1 MAKYRITSIPQ
12 YAPGGETNWPPDWMK
27 RKKKK
32 SNSETNF
39 EYNYKPSTE
48 ESMVQGVN
56 PQNMWG
62 DVTSLY
68 ENVGREDYTKT
79 PEEEVDSFYEPVSW
93 KYGETAPAY
102 DYTYKS
108 PRNPM
113 RNPITENSYRNSL
126 ENKLG
131 MSYSAYSGNPIEQNT
146 IRMDEKFTPDYF
158 APFTETGQPL
168 TCTGGKIAYKGQCI
182 TEEAFAIIRQREI
195 ELEDFTYQREQ
206 EERKKKFE
214 LTINEIVRDTE
225 EDEARYTDT
234 RIRDYFT
241 NYKKSGKQT
250 KVEPIETLSTS
261 ILSKKIPKIDANG
274 NEVIDKKTG
283 KPVMETIEENLKRTY
298 FINKTE
304 NGFANLYPL
313 EIMDDRIKHSGF
325 FNNEFETYWGL
336 DPKQLKAQV
345 GDVQKQAKA
354 VYDNRVTNLIMDN
367 ALKNGIAPY
376 EAAANLS
383 KRLGYTS
390 NFRNQHVPIVNKNID
405 DFYSKFV
412 EESLSS
418 LQKEM
423 GVYVDKEGRTRHDTK
438 KPDDKQNVNFNFLE
452 DHTKYVYDETG
463 VLVSQEFDPVGKY
476 ATAWINSAP
485 TQKEKIARQNKVN
498 AIKNKNYTAVGKKA
512 YDESLNDPLSGY
524 QADPFEDMTHQ
535 QVTNMYGDQMQER
548 VRYQNT
554 PFNTLAIGRAI
565 DAKNSAEY
573 SKMETDLAEATGFD
587 KDFAT
592 YMTNGKRARIYDIYQ
607 EALKNKKIDYSSKV
621 KIINAIDKGD
631 MDYTMDLLL
640 SGTDDPEKD
649 ADIFKFA
656 DTFKDQLDN
665 TLGFETYYNDLSR
678 PYFSAAKKPF
688 GNKKQ
693 IGLGT
698 KIWDGVTNP
707 IDLSYYLMNMKGDD
721 MYGSNPT
728 ESYNDRLESERKYNK
743 GYGTRSSLSTG
754 TSFGPLEFLNVFNAL
769 NPLNYGD
776 DIYRG
781 YEANGITGASARM
794 SQKNWEALEALS
806 MFVPGGAGF
815 KLGRQAVALRNT
827 ATALNA
833 AKNAGNLGVRALN
846 LGSRTFNTV
855 GRGLNY
861 MGRTTGYPGQYV
873 ANYLTKAALPF
884 TLDAIR
890 PGGYLQTGYGDLSK
904 GNYGDAAE
912 NLALGSLGIS
922 PLVRKG
928 IQAVRTGVNRLN
940 TGVDLT
946 PSLRNINPEGTTF
959 ATNAEQFRQLAK
971 LDKKYYRSLQQ
982 QVHPDIQGGSNE
994 ASAFLNDLYK
1004 GKGFQNIPFNASMQT
1019 GILTPK
1025 YKFGPFS
1032 AGQNVFQPKTLE
1044 ELLQIPEQIPKAART
1059 FRGGRIRL
1067 HQTGGVIDGLRQLG
1081 KYKNGGALP
1090 KFQYRGAVNLYKGIQ
1105 NLIKPIQ
1112 SVNKVFGTTIGSLYK
1127 YNPLAEKLNNPLKS
1141 YRVSGMNAARDFQNT
1156 GVLRS
1161 IRPSNPEGSSLLQR
1175 AHNRPT
1181 PFPSFQKGYA
1191 DMSYLPEEGGVI
1203 FETGL
1208 PTFKRG
1214 QINPV
1219 TGFPI
1224 KGKHYAHRVI
1234 DPETGATM
1242 TEIPGE
1248 SIKMFSDKPH
1258 WLKGYQQ
1265 ILKELPGSPN
1275 AVSSVDDVGKSLTQ
1289 QPIYRGVY
1297 INDEIRN
1304 LPKFKGRTD
1313 DEILDIMGTTIPGN
1327 TGTRRKSQLNQTLNF
1342 GRDYNSALAHIGKF
1356 TDEGALSRLGNT
1368 KDLTSGQM
1376 YILKVQPDDLP
1387 FISAEQQSKLYKQ
1400 HIDAWKKNNPDLFIL
1415 GTDAKNI
1422 NPELLKEFG
1431 ESAAFRTEGT
1441 NVFSGNFPQYVG
1453 AENTKIGK
1461 LLESKKV
1468 SRQDYLD
1475 YLEKLKINSKPI
1487 NKNIFKLLNNGMPIE
1502 VPKQLPGSPNSSS
1515 LIEPFEIA
1523 KTRIINSSNN
1533 FNRITRKPDPVIKSN
1548 YGQLEF
1554 AFPEEPV
1561 GLSAK
1566 LMNEQKIIDGMER
1579 ARVASEERSLA
1590 IEQANAIKSPTE
1602 IPKIYPIGNPDYYID
1617 LLNMTPMSLAN
1628 REFYK
1633 SIIQSIK
1640 NQNNVASEKQKDIL
1654 DRIKTGNFKYN
1665 QGGSLNN
1672 FEKGGAIKINLNKK
1686 EIEEYI
1692 KNGYVIE
1699 EQ

>member
-32 SNSETNF
+32 SDSATNSATN
-39 EYNYKPSTE
+39 YRPTSE
-48 ESMVQGVN
+48 EVMVQGLD
-56 PQNMWG
+56 PQNIWSNINPTIVPITEQLPTYDIG
-62 DVTSLY
+62 PQ
-68 ENVGREDYTKT
+68 DYSRART
-79 PEEEVDSFYEPVSW
+79 PEEEANVFSDPFLW
-93 KYGETAPAY
+93 NQGETAPAY
-102 DYTYKS
+102 DYTYNS

-113 RNPITENSYRNSL
+113 RNPITENSYRKSL

-131 MSYSAYSGNPIEQNT
+131 MSYSAYLGNPIEQNT

-195 ELEDFTYQREQ
+195 ESEDFTYQRKE

-214 LTINEIVRDTE
+214 LTINEIIRDTE

-283 KPVMETIEENLKRTY
+283 KPVMETIEENLKKTY

-336 DPKQLKAQV
+336 DPKQVKAQV
-345 GDVQKQAKA
+345 GEVQKQAKA
-354 VYDNRVTNLIMDN
+354 VYDNRVTNLIIDN

-405 DFYSKFV
+405 DFYSDFV
-412 EESLSS
+412 EKSLSS
-418 LQKEM
+418 LQKEI
-423 GVYVDKEGRTRHDTK
+423 GVYVDKEGKTRHDTN

-452 DHTKYVYDETG
+452 DHTKYVYDESG
-463 VLVSQEFDPVGKY
+463 ALVSEEFDPVGKY
-476 ATAWINSAP
+476 ATAWINSA
-485 TQKEKIARQNKVN
+485 TTKKEKTARQNKVN
-498 AIKNKNYTAVGKKA
+498 AIKNKDRTAIGKKA

-535 QVTNMYGDQMQER
+535 QVTNMYGDQMQKR

-587 KDFAT
+587 KDFTT
-592 YMTNGKRARIYDIYQ
+592 YMTNEKRARIYDIYQ

-640 SGTDDPEKD
+640 SGTDDRGKD
-649 ADIFKFA
+649 AGIFKFA
-656 DTFKDQLDN
+656 DTFKDQLDKK
-665 TLGFETYYNDLSR
+665 LGFETYYNDLSI

-688 GNKKQ
+688 GNKKE

-743 GYGTRSSLSTG
+743 GYGTRSSISTG

-827 ATALNA
+827 AKTLNA
-833 AKNAGNLGVRALN
+833 AKNAGNLGARALN
-846 LGSRTFNTV
+846 LGSRTGNTV

-873 ANYLTKAALPF
+873 ANYLTKATVPF
-884 TLDAIR
+884 ALDAIR
-890 PGGYLQTGYGDLSK
+890 PGGYLQTGFSDLSK

-912 NLALGSLGIS
+912 NLGFGSLAIS

-940 TGVDLT
+940 TGLDLT
-946 PSLRNINPEGTTF
+946 PGLRNVNPEGTTF
-959 ATNAEQFRQLAK
+959 ATNAEQFRQLTG

-1019 GILTPK
+1019 GILSPK

-1032 AGQNVFQPKTLE
+1032 AGQNVFQPKTIE
-1044 ELLQIPEQIPKAART
+1044 ELLQIPEKIPKAART

-1141 YRVSGMNAARDFQNT
+1141 YRVAGMNAARDFQNT

-1175 AHNRPT
+1175 VHNKPT
-1181 PFPSFQKGYA
+1181 SFPSFQKGYA

-1224 KGKHYAHRVI
+1224 KGRHYAHRVI

-1275 AVSSVDDVGKSLTQ
+1275 A
-1289 QPIYRGVY
+1289 
-1297 INDEIRN
+1297 
-1304 LPKFKGRTD
+1304 
-1313 DEILDIMGTTIPGN
+1313 
-1327 TGTRRKSQLNQTLNF
+1327 
-1342 GRDYNSALAHIGKF
+1342 
-1356 TDEGALSRLGNT
+1356 
-1368 KDLTSGQM
+1368 
-1376 YILKVQPDDLP
+1376 
-1387 FISAEQQSKLYKQ
+1387 
-1400 HIDAWKKNNPDLFIL
+1400 
-1415 GTDAKNI
+1415 
-1422 NPELLKEFG
+1422 
-1431 ESAAFRTEGT
+1431 
-1441 NVFSGNFPQYVG
+1441 
-1453 AENTKIGK
+1453 
-1461 LLESKKV
+1461 
-1468 SRQDYLD
+1468 
-1475 YLEKLKINSKPI
+1475 
-1487 NKNIFKLLNNGMPIE
+1487 
-1502 VPKQLPGSPNSSS
+1502 SS

-1566 LMNEQKIIDGMER
+1566 LMNEQKIMDGMER
-1579 ARVASEERSLA
+1579 AHVASEERSLA

-1692 KNGYVIE
+1692 KNGYIIE

>member
-32 SNSETNF
+32 SDSATNSATN
-39 EYNYKPSTE
+39 YRPTSE
-48 ESMVQGVN
+48 EVMVQGLD
-56 PQNMWG
+56 PQNIWSNINPTIVPIAEQLPTYDIG
-62 DVTSLY
+62 PQ
-68 ENVGREDYTKT
+68 DYSRART
-79 PEEEVDSFYEPVSW
+79 PEEEANVFSDPFLW
-93 KYGETAPAY
+93 NQGETAPAY
-102 DYTYKS
+102 DYTYNS

-131 MSYSAYSGNPIEQNT
+131 ISYSAYSGNPIEQNT

-168 TCTGGKIAYKGQCI
+168 ACTGGKIAYKGQCI

-195 ELEDFTYQREQ
+195 ESEDFTYQREQ

-214 LTINEIVRDTE
+214 LTINEIIRDTE

-261 ILSKKIPKIDANG
+261 ILSNKIPKIDANG

-313 EIMDDRIKHSGF
+313 EIMDDRISQSGF

-336 DPKQLKAQV
+336 DPKQVKAQV
-345 GDVQKQAKA
+345 GEVQKQAKA
-354 VYDNRVTNLIMDN
+354 VYDNRVTNRIMDD

-376 EAAANLS
+376 EAAAKLS
-383 KRLGYTS
+383 KRWGYTS
-390 NFRNQHVPIVNKNID
+390 NFRNQHVPIVNKQID
-405 DFYSKFV
+405 DFYADFV
-412 EESLSS
+412 EKSLSS

-423 GVYVDKEGRTRHDTK
+423 GVYIDTYGSTTHDTK
-438 KPDDKQNVNFNFLE
+438 KADDKQNVNFDFRE
-452 DHTKYVYDETG
+452 DHTKSVYDETG
-463 VLVSQEFDPVGKY
+463 VLVSQEFDPVGQY
-476 ATAWINSAP
+476 AKAWINSAP
-485 TQKEKIARQNKVN
+485 TQKEKTARQNKVN

-512 YDESLNDPLSGY
+512 YDESLNAPLSGY
-524 QADPFEDMTHQ
+524 LGDPFNGMTHQ
-535 QVTNMYGDQMQER
+535 QVTNNYGDRMQDI
-548 VRYQNT
+548 VRTKNT
-554 PFNTLAIGRAI
+554 QFNNLAIGRAI
-565 DAKNSAEY
+565 DAKNEAIY
-573 SKMETDLAEATGFD
+573 TTRETDLAAATGFD
-587 KDFAT
+587 KDFTT
-592 YMTNGKRARIYDIYQ
+592 YMSNHKRAAIYDIYK
-607 EALKNKKIDYSSKV
+607 EALNNKKIDYSSKA

-631 MDYTMDLLL
+631 IDYATGLLL
-640 SGTDDPEKD
+640 GSTDYSLKD
-649 ADIFKFA
+649 ANVLGFGTTFA
-656 DTFKDQLDN
+656 DRLDE
-665 TLGFETYYNDLSR
+665 TLGFKTYYNDLFTPSGIGEV
-678 PYFSAAKKPF
+678 ATVKAKTTPMANEKE
-688 GNKKQ
+688 

-698 KIWDGVTNP
+698 KIWDVVTNP
-707 IDLSYYLMNMKGDD
+707 IDASYYFMNMKGDSMWGYD
-721 MYGSNPT
+721 PT
-728 ESYNDRLESERKYNK
+728 RSYNDRLESERKFHQ
-743 GYGTRSSLSTG
+743 GLGTRSSISTG
-754 TSFGPLEFLNVFNAL
+754 ASLGPLEFLNVFNSL

-794 SQKNWEALEALS
+794 NQKNWEGLEAAA
-806 MFVPGGAGF
+806 MFVPGGGAF
-815 KLGRQAVALRNT
+815 KLGRQAIALRNAA
-827 ATALNA
+827 ATLKA
-833 AKNAGNLGVRALN
+833 AKNVGNLGVRAGN
-846 LGSRTFNTV
+846 LGLRTGNTLR
-855 GRGLNY
+855 RGLNY
-861 MGRTTGYPGQYV
+861 MGRNTGYPGQYV
-873 ANYLTKAALPF
+873 SNYFTKARLPF
-884 TLDAIR
+884 LFDAIR
-890 PGGYLQTGYGDLSK
+890 PGGYLQTGYGDLNK
-904 GNYGDAAE
+904 GNYWDAAE
-912 NLALGSLGIS
+912 NLGFGSLAIS

-928 IQAVRTGVNRLN
+928 IQALKTGVYRLN

-959 ATNAEQFRQLAK
+959 ATNTEQFRQLTS
-971 LDKKYYRSLQQ
+971 LDKPYYRSLIK
-982 QVHPDIQGGSNE
+982 QVHPDAGGSKE
-994 ASAFLNDLYK
+994 SSQLLTDLYH

-1019 GILTPK
+1019 GILSPK

-1032 AGQNVFQPKTLE
+1032 AGQNVFQPKTIE
-1044 ELLQIPEQIPKAART
+1044 ELLQIPEQIPKAANI

-1067 HQTGGVIDGLRQLG
+1067 HQTGGVIDSLKQLG
-1081 KYKNGGALP
+1081 KYQNGGALP
-1090 KFQYRGAVNLYKGIQ
+1090 KFQYRGAVKLYEGIK
-1105 NLIKPIQ
+1105 NLINPIQ
-1112 SVNKVFGTTIGSLYK
+1112 RVNKVFGTTIGSLYK

-1141 YRVSGMNAARDFQNT
+1141 YRVAGMDAYKDFKNI

-1161 IRPSNPEGSSLLQR
+1161 NNTAPAKLVEGTKFMMPPR
-1175 AHNRPT
+1175 T
-1181 PFPSFQKGYA
+1181 TGFPSFQKGYA

-1214 QINPV
+1214 EINPV
-1219 TGFPI
+1219 TGFRI
-1224 KGKHYAHRVI
+1224 KGRHYAHRVI
-1234 DPETGATM
+1234 DPETGKTM

-1248 SIKMFSDKPH
+1248 SIKMFKDTPH
-1258 WLKGYQQ
+1258 WLKGYQE

-1275 AVSSVDDVGKSLTQ
+1275 A
-1289 QPIYRGVY
+1289 
-1297 INDEIRN
+1297 
-1304 LPKFKGRTD
+1304 
-1313 DEILDIMGTTIPGN
+1313 
-1327 TGTRRKSQLNQTLNF
+1327 
-1342 GRDYNSALAHIGKF
+1342 
-1356 TDEGALSRLGNT
+1356 
-1368 KDLTSGQM
+1368 
-1376 YILKVQPDDLP
+1376 
-1387 FISAEQQSKLYKQ
+1387 
-1400 HIDAWKKNNPDLFIL
+1400 
-1415 GTDAKNI
+1415 
-1422 NPELLKEFG
+1422 
-1431 ESAAFRTEGT
+1431 
-1441 NVFSGNFPQYVG
+1441 
-1453 AENTKIGK
+1453 
-1461 LLESKKV
+1461 
-1468 SRQDYLD
+1468 
-1475 YLEKLKINSKPI
+1475 
-1487 NKNIFKLLNNGMPIE
+1487 
-1502 VPKQLPGSPNSSS
+1502 SS
-1515 LIEPFEIA
+1515 LAEPFEIA
-1523 KTRIINSSNN
+1523 KTKIINSSNN
-1533 FNRITRKPDPVIKSN
+1533 FNRIIRKPDPVINSN

-1566 LMNEQKIIDGMER
+1566 LMNEQKIMEGMER
-1579 ARVASEERSLA
+1579 AHVASEERSLA
-1590 IEQANAIKSPTE
+1590 IEQANAIKSSTE

-1672 FEKGGAIKINLNKK
+1672 FKKGGAIKINLNKK

>member
-32 SNSETNF
+32 SDSATNSATN
-39 EYNYKPSTE
+39 YRPTSE
-48 ESMVQGVN
+48 EVMVQGLD
-56 PQNMWG
+56 PQNIWSNINPTIVPITEQLPTYDIG
-62 DVTSLY
+62 PQ
-68 ENVGREDYTKT
+68 DYSRART
-79 PEEEVDSFYEPVSW
+79 PEEEANVFSDPFLW
-93 KYGETAPAY
+93 NQGETAPAY

-241 NYKKSGKQT
+241 NYKKSRKPD

-336 DPKQLKAQV
+336 DPKQVKAQV
-345 GDVQKQAKA
+345 GEVQKQAKA

-423 GVYVDKEGRTRHDTK
+423 GVYVDKDGTTSHDTN

-452 DHTKYVYDETG
+452 DHTKSVFDETG
-463 VLVSQEFDPVGKY
+463 VLVSQEFDPVGQY
-476 ATAWINSAP
+476 AKMWINSAP

-498 AIKNKNYTAVGKKA
+498 AIKNKKYTAVGKKA

-535 QVTNMYGDQMQER
+535 QVTNMLGDHMQER

-587 KDFAT
+587 KDFTT

-621 KIINAIDKGD
+621 KIINAIDKGNI
-631 MDYTMDLLL
+631 DYATGLLL
-640 SGTDDPEKD
+640 GATDYSLKD
-649 ADIFKFA
+649 ANVLGFGTTFA
-656 DTFKDQLDN
+656 DRLDE
-665 TLGFETYYNDLSR
+665 TLGFKTYYDDLFR
-678 PYFSAAKKPF
+678 PNGMGEGLSFKAKTTPMA
-688 GNKKQ
+688 NKKE

-698 KIWDGVTNP
+698 KIWDVLTNLP
-707 IDLSYYLMNMKGDD
+707 EASYYFMNGKGDTMWGYD
-721 MYGSNPT
+721 PT
-728 ESYNDRLESERKYNK
+728 RSYNDRLEYERKYHQ
-743 GYGTRSSLSTG
+743 GQGTRSSISTG
-754 TSFGPLEFLNVFNAL
+754 ASFGPLEFLNVFNSL

-827 ATALNA
+827 AKTLNA

-940 TGVDLT
+940 TGLDLT
-946 PSLRNINPEGTTF
+946 PGLRNVNPEGTTF
-959 ATNAEQFRQLAK
+959 ATNAEQFRQLTK
-971 LDKKYYRSLQQ
+971 LDKKYYRSLFK
-982 QVHPDIQGGSNE
+982 QVHPDVGGSHK
-994 ASAFLNDLYK
+994 ASAFLNDLYH

-1112 SVNKVFGTTIGSLYK
+1112 SVNKVLGKFLGTDS
-1127 YNPLAEKLNNPLKS
+1127 
-1141 YRVSGMNAARDFQNT
+1141 
-1156 GVLRS
+1156 GVL
-1161 IRPSNPEGSSLLQR
+1161 SN
-1175 AHNRPT
+1175 T
-1181 PFPSFQKGYA
+1181 YK
-1191 DMSYLPEEGGVI
+1191 
-1203 FETGL
+1203 
-1208 PTFKRG
+1208 
-1214 QINPV
+1214 INPWALKENPNV
-1219 TGFPI
+1219 L
-1224 KGKHYAHRVI
+1224 AHRVQKPGQTEQYI
-1234 DPETGATM
+1234 IEQFNKPKVTDFIESNQPGWGRGFLTDVSDLGYYTSSRIKGTRGYNEPSEILRL
-1242 TEIPGE
+1242 EIPKKKLNE
-1248 SIKMFSDKPH
+1248 LSIKNYNSQREAQGLKQYNSGKPAQEFILPIEDIIKSEKFTENDLDELYDYAYAYKNKKPH

-1265 ILKELPGSPN
+1265 ILKE
-1275 AVSSVDDVGKSLTQ
+1275 
-1289 QPIYRGVY
+1289 
-1297 INDEIRN
+1297 
-1304 LPKFKGRTD
+1304 
-1313 DEILDIMGTTIPGN
+1313 
-1327 TGTRRKSQLNQTLNF
+1327 
-1342 GRDYNSALAHIGKF
+1342 
-1356 TDEGALSRLGNT
+1356 
-1368 KDLTSGQM
+1368 
-1376 YILKVQPDDLP
+1376 
-1387 FISAEQQSKLYKQ
+1387 
-1400 HIDAWKKNNPDLFIL
+1400 
-1415 GTDAKNI
+1415 
-1422 NPELLKEFG
+1422 
-1431 ESAAFRTEGT
+1431 
-1441 NVFSGNFPQYVG
+1441 
-1453 AENTKIGK
+1453 
-1461 LLESKKV
+1461 
-1468 SRQDYLD
+1468 
-1475 YLEKLKINSKPI
+1475 
-1487 NKNIFKLLNNGMPIE
+1487 
-1502 VPKQLPGSPNSSS
+1502 LPGSPNSSS